1 MVNPLYANPTKWSNT
16 LKKFVGNLPTNCLSR
31 FDHYLGL
38 ALKGFR
44 YIFYMNY
51 SREQIQL
58 TEKDGKSLESF
69 SEDFTELVGEMTEKN
84 KK

>member
-1 MVNPLYANPTKWSNT
+1 MPTPQNGQTHSNNSSAICQRIVW
-16 LKKFVGNLPTNCLSR
+16 VGLIIIWDWR
-31 FDHYLGL
+31 
-38 ALKGFR
+38 LKGSGTFF
-44 YIFYMNY
+44 IKLLKDNY

>member
-1 MVNPLYANPTKWSNT
+1 MPTPQNDQTHSNNSSAICQRIVW
-16 LKKFVGNLPTNCLSR
+16 VGLIIIWDWR
-31 FDHYLGL
+31 
-38 ALKGFR
+38 LKGSGTFL
-44 YIFYMNY
+44 IKLLKDNY

>member
-1 MVNPLYANPTKWSNT
+1 MPTPQNGQTHSN
-16 LKKFVGNLPTNCLSR
+16 NSSAIWDWR
-31 FDHYLGL
+31 
-38 ALKGFR
+38 LKGSGTFF
-44 YIFYMNY
+44 IKLLKDNY